1 MKTFFRHKE
10 KKEKLKSE
18 EILDIKKQKDVVEET
33 KLQNKG
39 MEQYLKDTVS
49 KLKRK
54 QIQKQHHRQK
64 QNIYPAN
71 NYVFKVNNRNTRKRC
86 ESYC

>member
-1 MKTFFRHKE
+1 MKTFLRHKE

-18 EILDIKKQKDVVEET
+18 EILDTKKQKDVIEET
-33 KLQNKG
+33 KLQNKVI
-39 MEQYLKDTVS
+39 EQYHKDTVS

-71 NYVFKVNNRNTRKRC
+71 NYVFKVNRNTRKRC